1 MAEKKKKVTPP
12 PMVAPRTK
20 APKDMARPK
29 PKSAGEKI
37 VKGIQDIGKKIG
49 DIGSTNPAKELE
61 QQMLNDFR
69 GSAAERAGL
78 SFDEYKKVVLIGKVA
93 KVAPVVLPGTLK
105 KKK

>member
-29 PKSAGEKI
+29 PLSPGQKVIKEA
-37 VKGIQDIGKKIG
+37 KKIG
-49 DIGSTNPAKELE
+49 KAIGNIGSTTPAKEAE
-61 QQMLNDFR
+61 QRMLNDFR

-78 SFDEYKKVVLIGKVA
+78 SFDEYKKLVQGK
-93 KVAPVVLPGTLK
+93 K
-105 KKK
+105 

>member
-1 MAEKKKKVTPP
+1 MAAKKKTPP

-29 PKSAGEKI
+29 PKTAGQKI
-37 VKGIQDIGKKIG
+37 VKEVQKIGKAIG
-49 DIGSTNPAKELE
+49 NIGSTTPARELE

-78 SFDEYKKVVLIGKVA
+78 SFDEYKKLVQVKKV
-93 KVAPVVLPGTLK
+93 K
-105 KKK
+105 

>member
-1 MAEKKKKVTPP
+1 MAANKKKTPP

-29 PKSAGEKI
+29 PKTVGQKI
-37 VKGIQDIGKKIG
+37 VKEAQKIGKAIG
-49 DIGSTNPAKELE
+49 NIGSTTPAKELE

-78 SFDEYKKVVLIGKVA
+78 SFDEYKKLVQGK
-93 KVAPVVLPGTLK
+93 K
-105 KKK
+105 